1 MVFAQAVL
9 VLALAPFVLGDNSTS
24 SSGALGVEAI
34 EAHFSN
40 AGIVP
45 SLLSS
50 FDPEALLSVSYDGVG
65 AISPGQALTKDRKLR
80 SGSAGCNVC

>member
-1 MVFAQAVL
+1 MIFAQT
-9 VLALAPFVLGDNSTS
+9 VLALAFATLVLGDD
-24 SSGALGVEAI
+24 SGTLGVEAI

-50 FDPEALLSVSYDGVG
+50 FDPSALLSVSYDGVG
-65 AISPGQALTKDRKLR
+65 TISPGQGLTNTREL
-80 SGSAGCNVC
+80 SLGL